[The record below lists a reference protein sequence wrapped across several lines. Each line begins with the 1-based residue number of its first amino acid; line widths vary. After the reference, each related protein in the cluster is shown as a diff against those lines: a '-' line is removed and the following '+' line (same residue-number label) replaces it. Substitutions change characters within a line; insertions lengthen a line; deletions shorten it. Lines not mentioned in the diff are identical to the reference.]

1 MAYSA
6 LRTLVNRAGI
16 TFDALKTHVVFAEDM
31 NQIKAN
37 IEYLESNRSALS
49 TILNAANLGSG
60 YLMRWD
66 GSKLVNSK
74 IYDNGT
80 NVGIGTTAPLTAL
93 HIVKSQTRNTAYYDV
108 LTLEGKALVGK
119 EDSYG
124 QRMLFRT
131 NDSANGRTWL
141 SGGISSF
148 GNTDATNSWGNL
160 EFQTK
165 TSGAS
170 FTTGPTTKMVILE
183 NGNVGIAT
191 TSPTAKLDILSDILR
206 LRTAKTPASA
216 GAAGNAGD
224 MCWDSGYL
232 YICVSTNTWKRSTL
246 ATW

>member
-80 NVGIGTTAPLTAL
+80 NVGIGTTGPFYKL
-93 HIVKSQTRNTAYYDV
+93 D
-108 LTLEGKALVGK
+108 
-119 EDSYG
+119 
-124 QRMLFRT
+124 
-131 NDSANGRTWL
+131 L
-141 SGGISSF
+141 STISLDPTGGI
-148 GNTDATNSWGNL
+148 A
-160 EFQTK
+160 
-165 TSGAS
+165 SGA
-170 FTTGPTTKMVILE
+170 L
-183 NGNVGIAT
+183 
-191 TSPTAKLDILSDILR
+191 
-206 LRTAKTPASA
+206 
-216 GAAGNAGD
+216 
-224 MCWDSGYL
+224 
-232 YICVSTNTWKRSTL
+232 
-246 ATW
+246 